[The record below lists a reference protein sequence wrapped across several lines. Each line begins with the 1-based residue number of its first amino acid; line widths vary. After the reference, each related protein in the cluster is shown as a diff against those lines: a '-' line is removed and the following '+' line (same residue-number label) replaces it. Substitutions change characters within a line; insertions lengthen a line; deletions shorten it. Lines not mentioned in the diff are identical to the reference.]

1 MSESGYGTASVGP
14 AAWFDRMRRPAAS
27 RSFAIALGAGLIV
40 GACGG
45 TLGGRQ
51 KCWPDARSAGV
62 FSGRLQITGDMATL
76 LTSDGSVGLRDGGL
90 RIAPDGSGTLL
101 DGEKV
106 IARSGDMVTIFGGV
120 GADDELLMCSLE
132 SSP

>member
-1 MSESGYGTASVGP
+1 
-14 AAWFDRMRRPAAS
+14 
-27 RSFAIALGAGLIV
+27 
-40 GACGG
+40 
-45 TLGGRQ
+45 
-51 KCWPDARSAGV
+51 
-62 FSGRLQITGDMATL
+62 MATL